1 MLTSIDTFVL
11 INIGFYE
18 NIVRVVYDGMKKI
31 INDNLPVKTV
41 NVQNLDQLFLGYFKC
56 LCVSLVL
63 NDTLGW

>member
-31 INDNLPVKTV
+31 ISDNLPVKTV
-41 NVQNLDQLFLGYFKC
+41 NVQNLDQLFLGYF
-56 LCVSLVL
+56 
-63 NDTLGW
+63 